1 MLSSVYHDPV
11 KLRILIYGFGKDWAS
26 GSTLGLGAHLIFVAD
41 VQVTPKDL
49 PQGPS
54 ETGGIMAEDHSDGIH
69 VVVIGAGLA
78 GLAVA
83 LSTKLANPLH
93 QVTVC
98 ETVKE
103 LQEIGVSAIQCLY
116 APFSLRILSVR
127 YSASHDRQA
136 SR

>member
-1 MLSSVYHDPV
+1 
-11 KLRILIYGFGKDWAS
+11 
-26 GSTLGLGAHLIFVAD
+26 
-41 VQVTPKDL
+41 
-49 PQGPS
+49 
-54 ETGGIMAEDHSDGIH
+54 MAEDHSDGIH

-93 QVTVC
+93 KVTVC

-103 LQEIGVSAIQCLY
+103 LQEIGVSATQCTCG
-116 APFSLRILSVR
+116 PFPLRILSEP
-127 YSASHDRQA
+127 YSPSHHRQA